1 MNPVRNKKSKIFAD
15 VPKAGRISNGMNPN
29 VVETTYPINFRK
41 DDARVLGEHIKNRRS
56 VVLIGMKRVG
66 ISNFLR
72 FFLYHKDISKI
83 YLDKR
88 RHFFIPVDL
97 NDLVEREIYP
107 FWVLTFKR
115 LADSVEKS
123 DMPSS
128 VKKQIDQYFLD
139 SIQSQDLF
147 LTIDNLRKSL
157 SFLCEKEY
165 LPTIF
170 FIRFDRMKDAMTH
183 DLFANIQGLLD
194 ATHRRL
200 SYVFT
205 SARALDHIEPTVFT
219 KQSVLAFSENLY
231 VKPAKKTDSKIVFE
245 SSVKQYGQ
253 KIDAESVNELLKLV
267 DGHTQHLLFALIS
280 MRESSS
286 NIKPNELFDF
296 LKNDERISLQSEE
309 LWESLLSTEQKILL
323 KIIDKKKLT
332 NDELKA
338 ANYLIN
344 TGFFDESSFKIFSP
358 IFDFYLKTRLEEKR
372 KESASSD
379 FSKKENA
386 LLIFLETNKDQ
397 ICEREQIIEAV
408 WPEAEALGVTDW
420 AIDRLTARVRNKLK
434 NHDKNYEIVTIKTR
448 GYKLIER

>member
-1 MNPVRNKKSKIFAD
+1 MN
-15 VPKAGRISNGMNPN
+15 SNI
-29 VVETTYPINFRK
+29 VETTYPIDFRK
-41 DDARVLGEHIKNRRS
+41 QDAISLGQHIKNRRS

-72 FFLYHKDISKI
+72 FFLYHKDISEK
-83 YLDKR
+83 YLDSRK
-88 RHFFIPVDL
+88 HFFIPVDL

-115 LADSVEKS
+115 LNDSVEHS
-123 DMPSS
+123 DMPNLI
-128 VKKQIDQYFLD
+128 KKEIDQYFLD

-157 SFLCEKEY
+157 VYLCENDY

-170 FIRFDRMKDAMTH
+170 FLRFDRMKDAMTH

-194 ATHRRL
+194 ATHNGL
-200 SYVFT
+200 SYIFT
-205 SARALDHIEPTVFT
+205 SARALDHIDPTIFT
-219 KQSVLAFSENLY
+219 KQSLLAFSENLY

-245 SSVKQYGQ
+245 SSVKQYNQ
-253 KIDAESVNELLKLV
+253 KVGKQTVDELLKLV
-267 DGHTQHLLFALIS
+267 DGHAQYLLFALIS

-286 NIKPNELFDF
+286 NIKPDELFDF

-332 NDELKA
+332 NDELKD

-344 TGFFDESSFKIFSP
+344 TGFFDESNFKIFSP
-358 IFDFYLKTRLEEKR
+358 IFDFYLQTRLEEKR

-386 LLIFLETNKDQ
+386 LLIFLEANKDQ

-408 WPEAEALGVTDW
+408 WPEAESLGVTDW

-434 NHDKNYEIVTIKTR
+434 SHDKNYEIVTVKTR